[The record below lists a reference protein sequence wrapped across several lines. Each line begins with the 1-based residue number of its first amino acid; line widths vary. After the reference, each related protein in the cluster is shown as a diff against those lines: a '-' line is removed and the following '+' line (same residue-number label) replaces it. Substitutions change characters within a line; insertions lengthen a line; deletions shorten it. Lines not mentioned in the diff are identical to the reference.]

1 MRACFN
7 FDETVARYFYIV
19 LGGGKMAPWKQLQTH
34 PPRVPG
40 QWGGVVL
47 CTIAVATCFPYAP
60 FRAQRRDLLSDPQ
73 LPKISAV
80 GFISSASL
88 QRLRHSLGM

>member
-19 LGGGKMAPWKQLQTH
+19 LGGGKMAPWKLQTH

-47 CTIAVATCFPYAP
+47 CTIVVAPCFPYAQ
-60 FRAQRRDLLSDPQ
+60 FRAQRKDLFSDPEQ
-73 LPKISAV
+73 PKIIAV
-80 GFISSASL
+80 CFISFASL
-88 QRLRHSLGM
+88 QRLRNSLGM